1 MVAAVAAKAAT
12 GVPPHA
18 RLRRALN
25 TAPGHSPG
33 GHRALG
39 EWPGPG
45 GMDGRRRPQRGTP
58 SGCEKNRQVF
68 SHFVPPTFGPR
79 LRGTF
84 RTFFINILK
93 M

>member
-25 TAPGHSPG
+25 IAPGRTDGAHWVASVRTPS
-33 GHRALG
+33 
-39 EWPGPG
+39 G

-68 SHFVPPTFGPR
+68 SHFGPPRFGPR
-79 LRGTF
+79 QPHTV
-84 RTFFINILK
+84 ISEYN
-93 M
+93 